1 MPVPWDSADGQG
13 HFEKALQEMLILNQ
27 TPPAPLPLSA
37 NNVSPP
43 AADVF
48 FLCAVLLFQMLT
60 K

>member
-1 MPVPWDSADGQG
+1 MPAPWDSADGQG

-27 TPPAPLPLSA
+27 TPSAPLPLSA

-48 FLCAVLLFQMLT
+48 LCYSSIPNVN
-60 K
+60 